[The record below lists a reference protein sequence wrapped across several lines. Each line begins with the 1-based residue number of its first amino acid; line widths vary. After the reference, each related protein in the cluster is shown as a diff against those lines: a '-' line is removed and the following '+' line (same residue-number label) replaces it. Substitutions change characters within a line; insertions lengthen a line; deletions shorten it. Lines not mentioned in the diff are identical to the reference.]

1 MKKIVVGKFLAN
13 GEFDFE
19 NPKSQDGKSSP
30 EKTRRRPEKKKTN
43 EYSQPMSHRD
53 QIISTL
59 GTVPTVGT
67 NVKWCAPSVDI
78 K

>member
-30 EKTRRRPEKKKTN
+30 EKTRRRPEKKK
-43 EYSQPMSHRD
+43 QMSTHRD

-59 GTVPTVGT
+59 ETVPTVGT

>member
-1 MKKIVVGKFLAN
+1 MKKIVVGKFFWPMAN
-13 GEFDFE
+13 LILRIL
-19 NPKSQDGKSSP
+19 KVRM
-30 EKTRRRPEKKKTN
+30 EKAHQKRHVGGLRKKK
-43 EYSQPMSHRD
+43 QMSTHRD

-59 GTVPTVGT
+59 ETVPTVGT

>member
-1 MKKIVVGKFLAN
+1 MIVRKQNEENSCREIFLAN

-30 EKTRRRPEKKKTN
+30 EKTRRRPEKKKQMSTN
-43 EYSQPMSHRD
+43 RD
-53 QIISTL
+53 HIISTL
-59 GTVPTVGT
+59 ATVPSKVEC
-67 NVKWCAPSVDI
+67 VPSVDI